1 MLNDTRG
8 RLDNAI
14 DRAVRGMMHVDPA
27 PGLRGRVADRLEKP
41 RPRGTLKYSF
51 AAAAAVIVVGLG
63 SIALFRAFQPNAAV
77 HPGVS
82 DAASSRTVSADPQP
96 RATQAPSSMPA
107 PAAASTTRGT
117 AVERPRVL
125 PRPSV
130 IFNGARDRV
139 SAANVRPQAITSGTE
154 AAAGVTMMP
163 MPDGLAPI
171 SPIVIA
177 PISLAPIAIP
187 PLAVTP
193 LTVRK

>member
-51 AAAAAVIVVGLG
+51 AAAAALIVVVLG
-63 SIALFRAFQPNAAV
+63 WIALFRGFQPNAAV

-82 DAASSRTVSADPQP
+82 DAPSSRMVSADPQP
-96 RATQAPSSMPA
+96 RATQPPSSMPA
-107 PAAASTTRGT
+107 PAAAPSTRDT

-139 SAANVRPQAITSGTE
+139 SAANVRPEEISSTTE
-154 AAAGVTMMP
+154 APAVVTMMP
-163 MPDGLAPI
+163 MLEGVAPI

-177 PISLAPIAIP
+177 PISVTPIVIP

>member
-14 DRAVRGMMHVDPA
+14 DRAIRGMMHVDPA

-41 RPRGTLKYSF
+41 RPRGTLKYSL
-51 AAAAAVIVVGLG
+51 AAAAALIVVVLG
-63 SIALFRAFQPNAAV
+63 SIALFPAFRPNGAMPPRA
-77 HPGVS
+77 S
-82 DAASSRTVSADPQP
+82 DAPSLRTVSADPQP
-96 RATQAPSSMPA
+96 RATQTPSSIPA
-107 PAAASTTRGT
+107 PAAAPATRDA
-117 AVERPRVL
+117 AVARPRVL

-130 IFNGARDRV
+130 IFSGARDRV
-139 SAANVRPQAITSGTE
+139 SAANVRPQAISSSAE
-154 AAAGVTMMP
+154 APAGVTMPP
-163 MPDGLAPI
+163 MPEGFAPI

-177 PISLAPIAIP
+177 PISLTPIAIP